1 VVAHRE
7 GDVDL
12 VWVEGDAA
20 GDERDLVESIGAACA
35 AADSDL

>member
-12 VWVEGDAA
+12 FWVEGYAT
-20 GDERDLVESIGAACA
+20 GDERDLVESIGASCA
-35 AADSDL
+35 PADSDL